1 MVWETV
7 PAHELHERK
16 EATMSETTVPALP
29 RLNAPAPDF
38 TAVSTQGEI
47 SLSQFRGK
55 WVVLFSHP
63 ADFTPVCTTE
73 LVEFARM
80 QEEFDRR
87 NVQLIGLSVD
97 SVYAHIAWIRNMEQ
111 NFGVSIRFPVIAD
124 LDTRVAQAYGM
135 IHTGAASTATVR
147 CVFLI
152 DDRGVVR
159 AMIYYPLTNGRNMQ
173 EIVRLVDGL
182 QTHEQYQV
190 ATPANWQPGDPV
202 ILPAPLTQESA
213 EERLRVDAT
222 DADVK
227 DWYFATR
234 SLT

>member
-1 MVWETV
+1 
-7 PAHELHERK
+7 
-16 EATMSETTVPALP
+16 MSETTVPALP

-38 TAVSTQGEI
+38 RAVSTQGEI
-47 SLSQFRGK
+47 SLAQFKGK

-73 LVEFARM
+73 LVEFARL

-111 NFGVSIRFPVIAD
+111 HFGVTIRYPIIAD
-124 LDTRVAQAYGM
+124 LDMKVAEAYGM
-135 IHTGAASTATVR
+135 IHAGAASTATVR
-147 CVFLI
+147 CVFVI
-152 DDRGVVR
+152 DDQGLVR
-159 AMIYYPLTNGRNMQ
+159 AMLYYPLTNGRNMQ
-173 EIVRLVDGL
+173 EIVRIVDAL
-182 QTHEQYQV
+182 QTHERHQV

-202 ILPAPLTQESA
+202 ILPAPLTQGAA
-213 EERLRVDAT
+213 EARLREGYDAR
-222 DADVK
+222 

-234 SLT
+234 TLEE